1 MTACARRSNAS
12 AARRELRNRTLRTAL
27 REVRIALLEADVAL
41 PVVKIFIQQVQD
53 RAVGQEVMGSLTPGQ
68 AVIKIVNEELI
79 SVMGQSSVGI
89 DLKTRPPADDPG
101 GRFAGCGQDDD
112 GSQTGT
118 LAGRAGKKSEC
129 CYRAQTY
136 TAPPQSSNWKNW
148 RVGCRPGCADTRRIH
163 CHWNCTGCF
172 EPCQNGRL

>member
-1 MTACARRSNAS
+1 MFEQLSDRLRETVKRVRSQGRITEQNVKD
-12 AARRELRNRTLRTAL
+12 TL

-89 DLKTRPPADDPG
+89 DLKTRPPAVILV
-101 GRFAGCGQDDD
+101 AGLQGA
-112 GSQTGT
+112 GKTTTVVKLSHW
-118 LAGRAGKKSEC
+118 LAGHGKKRVLLSVVLRSTESTLTGEQAEETSQHIVEHC
-129 CYRAQTY
+129 GK
-136 TAPPQSSNWKNW
+136 KN
-148 RVGCRPGCADTRRIH
+148 GAKLLD
-163 CHWNCTGCF
+163 
-172 EPCQNGRL
+172 